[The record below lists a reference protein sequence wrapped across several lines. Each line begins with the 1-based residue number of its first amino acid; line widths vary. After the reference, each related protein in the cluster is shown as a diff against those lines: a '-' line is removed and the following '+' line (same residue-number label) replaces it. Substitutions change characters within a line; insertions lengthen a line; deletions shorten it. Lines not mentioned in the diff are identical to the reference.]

1 MSLLKIIVTFFL
13 LLLVSNWAK
22 LLFWSLNCL
31 DESGKNEGMA
41 SLEYKA
47 HLCSIVAHNYRDLR
61 VSASL
66 PTERGIAESK
76 SWLAFSSPSLYLAFS

>member
-13 LLLVSNWAK
+13 PLLVSNQAK

-41 SLEYKA
+41 SLEYNT
-47 HLCSIVAHNYRDLR
+47 HLCSIIAHNYRDLR

-66 PTERGIAESK
+66 PTEYDIAESK
-76 SWLAFSSPSLYLAFS
+76 A

>member
-1 MSLLKIIVTFFL
+1 M
-13 LLLVSNWAK
+13 SNWAK

-31 DESGKNEGMA
+31 DESGKNERMA
-41 SLEYKA
+41 SLEYNA

-66 PTERGIAESK
+66 PTEYNIAKSK
-76 SWLAFSSPSLYLAFS
+76 T